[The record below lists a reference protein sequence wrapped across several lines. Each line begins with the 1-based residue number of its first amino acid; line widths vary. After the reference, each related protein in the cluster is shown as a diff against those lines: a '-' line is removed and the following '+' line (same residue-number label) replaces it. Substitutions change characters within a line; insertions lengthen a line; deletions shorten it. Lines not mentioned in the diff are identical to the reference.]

1 MTQQRNPQ
9 NSAKCPFY
17 IEPGSP
23 LSATE
28 SINRCVA
35 CATRRDQRL
44 QCVKED
50 LRQIAHQTV
59 LEAASTYDPVHQS
72 GASFTTFVRSQVCGK
87 LWDEGKNYLQSIPF
101 LSLDDTSRAESQLYR
116 GGPDPLRNNPL
127 IDRLV
132 ADVCQCEG
140 VDEEV
145 IRHVEVE
152 QFERLIPQLLAR
164 LSEKEQEALTLKF
177 FEGKKGGE
185 IAQVLGVTKGRV
197 SQLIN
202 TACVK
207 LKKGYLNAHQQ
218 QKSS

>member
-1 MTQQRNPQ
+1 M
-9 NSAKCPFY
+9 
-17 IEPGSP
+17 
-23 LSATE
+23 
-28 SINRCVA
+28 
-35 CATRRDQRL
+35 
-44 QCVKED
+44 
-50 LRQIAHQTV
+50 
-59 LEAASTYDPVHQS
+59 
-72 GASFTTFVRSQVCGK
+72 
-87 LWDEGKNYLQSIPF
+87 
-101 LSLDDTSRAESQLYR
+101 
-116 GGPDPLRNNPL
+116 

-132 ADVCQCEG
+132 TDVCQCEG

-145 IRHVEVE
+145 IHHVEVE
-152 QFERLIPQLLAR
+152 QFERLLPQLLAR